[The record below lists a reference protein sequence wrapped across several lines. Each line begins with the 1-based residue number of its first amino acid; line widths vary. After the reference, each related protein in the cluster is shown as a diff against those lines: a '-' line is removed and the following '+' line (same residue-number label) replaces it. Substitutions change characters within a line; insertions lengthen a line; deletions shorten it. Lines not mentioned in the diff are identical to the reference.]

1 MKYKVL
7 MTLMGLDI
15 GGAETHV
22 VELSK
27 ELKKQGYDII
37 VASNGGVYEQELA
50 EAGIRH
56 YKVPMNQRNVMKML
70 KSYMLLKKI
79 IRKEKPDIV
88 HSHAR
93 IPGFICGML
102 KKKLK
107 FTFVTSAHWVFYTGM
122 GLKYLT
128 NWGQKVVAVSE
139 DIKQYLMDNYH
150 VRSENIFVTIN
161 GIDTDKFSPETDSTK
176 VRQEFHLT
184 GEEPTL
190 VYVSRMDESRAMV
203 ARQLIEIT
211 PKLAEKIP
219 GLRIIIVGGG
229 DVFDELLEKSKGV
242 NKKLGRE
249 CITMTGART
258 DINEL
263 VSVADVFVGVSRAAL
278 EAMAAGKT
286 VIVAG
291 NEGYIGL
298 FGEDKLAMAQENNFC
313 CRGCEMSEED
323 KLYRDTVYAFCNMT
337 PEEREKAGA
346 YGREVIFRY
355 YSVTR
360 MAQDSVKAYDA
371 AGKTVIVAGNEGYI
385 GLFGEDKLAMA
396 QENNF
401 CCRGCEMSEEDKL
414 YRDTVYAF
422 CNMTPEE
429 REKAGAYGRE
439 VIFRYYSV
447 TRMAQDSVK
456 AYDAAWKES
465 HEKQY
470 HVVMS
475 GYYGFNNTGDEAI
488 MLSMHKNIQELGDN
502 YHITVLSN
510 KPVETREKYGIEAV
524 YRFGVRDVLRAIRH
538 SDALLSGGGSLLQD
552 STSTRSLMYYLSI
565 TAAAKFMRKK
575 VMLYANG
582 IGPVSGKRNRR
593 LVKQVVNKA
602 DLITL
607 REENSYEEL
616 LSMGVNPKKCFVT
629 ADPVFTMDGIAKEDA
644 YRLLDKEGIPQ
655 DKPLVVVSV
664 RNWRDMDK
672 FISRFA
678 KLCDTIV
685 EKYNRNIVFLAMQMP
700 NDITISEKV
709 QKKMEQPAYIL
720 RGSYTPSEVMG
731 IISTADFILSMRLH
745 TLIFAARQHVPL
757 VGFVYDPKIE
767 YYLEKLEMPSGGD
780 LKSFDMDHTLGL
792 IDDIV
797 KNKQAYVAKLEEKA
811 KHLNQMAHRN
821 EKYLMRLLEK
831 RK

>member
-1 MKYKVL
+1 MKYKIL
-7 MTLMGLDI
+7 MTLMGLEI

-37 VASNGGVYEQELA
+37 VASNGGVYEKELA

-56 YKVPMNQRNVMKML
+56 YKVPMNQRNVLKMM
-70 KSYMLLKKI
+70 KSYFLLQKI
-79 IRKEKPDIV
+79 IKKEKIDIV

-93 IPGFICGML
+93 IPGFICGLLHRKMN
-102 KKKLK
+102 

-128 NWGQKVVAVSE
+128 NWGQKVVAVSD
-139 DIKQYLMDNYH
+139 DIRQYLMDNYH

-161 GIDTDKFSPETDSTK
+161 GIDTDKFSPDTDSSK
-176 VRQEFHLT
+176 VRKEFGLKA
-184 GEEPTL
+184 EEPTL

-203 ARQLIEIT
+203 ARQLIHIT
-211 PKLAEKIP
+211 PKLVKEIP
-219 GLRIIIVGGG
+219 NLRVLIVGGG
-229 DVFDELLEKSKGV
+229 DVLDELLEKSKKV
-242 NKKLGRE
+242 NKELGRE

-263 VSVADVFVGVSRAAL
+263 VSVADVFIGVSRAAL

-298 FGEDKLAMAQENNFC
+298 FGEDKLEAARENNFC
-313 CRGCEMSEED
+313 CRGCEMSTED
-323 KLYRDTVYAFCNMT
+323 ILYQDTLYAFCKMT
-337 PEEREKAGA
+337 KEERAKRGL
-346 YGREVIFRY
+346 YGRDVIFRY
-355 YSVTR
+355 YSVTK
-360 MAQDSVKAYDA
+360 MAQDSA
-371 AGKTVIVAGNEGYI
+371 
-385 GLFGEDKLAMA
+385 
-396 QENNF
+396 
-401 CCRGCEMSEEDKL
+401 
-414 YRDTVYAF
+414 
-422 CNMTPEE
+422 
-429 REKAGAYGRE
+429 
-439 VIFRYYSV
+439 
-447 TRMAQDSVK
+447 K
-456 AYDAAWKES
+456 AYDAAWREN

-470 HVVMS
+470 HIVMS

-488 MLSMHKNIQELGDN
+488 MLSMHKNIQEMGEN

-510 KPVETREKYGIEAV
+510 KPVETRDKYGIEAV
-524 YRFGVRDVLRAIRH
+524 YRFGGREVLRAIRE
-538 SDALLSGGGSLLQD
+538 SDVLLSGGGSLLQD

-565 TAAAKFMRKK
+565 TATAKAMRKK

-629 ADPVFTMDGIAKEDA
+629 ADPAFTMDSIGKDAAKA
-644 YRLLDKEGIPQ
+644 ILQKEGIPL
-655 DKPLVVVSV
+655 DRPLVVVSV
-664 RNWRDMDK
+664 RNWKEMDS
-672 FISRFA
+672 FISGFA
-678 KLCDTIV
+678 SLCDTIV
-685 EKYNRNIVFLAMQMP
+685 EKHKRNIVFVAMQMP

-709 QKKMEQPAYIL
+709 KKRMKQPAYIL
-720 RGSYTPSEVMG
+720 HGNYAPHEVMG
-731 IISTADFILSMRLH
+731 IISLADFILSMRLH
-745 TLIFAARQHVPL
+745 TLIFSASQHVPL
-757 VGFVYDPKIE
+757 IGFVYDPKIS

-780 LKSFDMDHTLGL
+780 LRNFDKEKTVALVE
-792 IDDIV
+792 DILE
-797 KNKQAYVAKLEEKA
+797 NRERYVEKLKEKA
-811 KHLNQMAHRN
+811 EILNKKSHLN
-821 EKYLMRLLEK
+821 EKYLQQLLEK

>member
-1 MKYKVL
+1 MKYKIL
-7 MTLMGLDI
+7 MTLMGLEI

-37 VASNGGVYEQELA
+37 VASNGGVYEKELE

-56 YKVPMNQRNVMKML
+56 YRVPMNQRNVLKML
-70 KSYMLLKKI
+70 KSYYLLKKI
-79 IRKEKPDIV
+79 VKKEQIDIV

-93 IPGFICGML
+93 IPGFICGRL
-102 KKKLK
+102 QKKMK

-128 NWGQKVVAVSE
+128 NWGQKVIAVSE
-139 DIKQYLMDNYH
+139 DIRQYLMDNYH

-161 GIDTDKFSPETDSTK
+161 GIDTDKFSPETDAENIRK
-176 VRQEFHLT
+176 GFHLKR
-184 GEEPTL
+184 EEPTL

-203 ARQLIEIT
+203 ARQLIAIA

-219 GLRIIIVGGG
+219 GLRMLIVGGG
-229 DVFDELLEKSKGV
+229 DVFEELLEKSRQV
-242 NKKLGRE
+242 NAGLGRE

-298 FGEDKLAMAQENNFC
+298 FGEEKLEMAQENNFC

-323 KLYRDTVYAFCNMT
+323 KLYRDVVHAFCDMT
-337 PEEREKAGA
+337 
-346 YGREVIFRY
+346 
-355 YSVTR
+355 T
-360 MAQDSVKAYDA
+360 
-371 AGKTVIVAGNEGYI
+371 
-385 GLFGEDKLAMA
+385 EDR
-396 QENNF
+396 Q
-401 CCRGCEMSEEDKL
+401 
-414 YRDTVYAF
+414 
-422 CNMTPEE
+422 
-429 REKAGAYGRE
+429 KAGAYGRE

-510 KPVETREKYGIEAV
+510 KPRETKEKYGIEAV
-524 YRFGVRDVLRAIRH
+524 YRFGVRDVLRAIH
-538 SDALLSGGGSLLQD
+538 DSDALLSGGGSLLQD

-565 TAAAKFMRKK
+565 TVAAKLMRKK

-616 LSMGVNPKKCFVT
+616 LAMGVNPKKCFVT
-629 ADPVFTMDGIAKEDA
+629 ADPVFTMDGISKQEA
-644 YRLLDKEGIPQ
+644 YILLEKEGIPL

-672 FISRFA
+672 FIIRFA

-685 EKYNRNIVFLAMQMP
+685 QKYDRTIVFLAMQMP

-720 RGSYTPSEVMG
+720 RGSYSPGEVMG
-731 IISTADFILSMRLH
+731 MISTADFILSMRLH

-757 VGFVYDPKIE
+757 LGFVYDPKIE

-780 LKSFDMDHTLGL
+780 LKTFRLEQTLAL
-792 IDDIV
+792 VEDIIQ
-797 KNKQAYVAKLEEKA
+797 NKESYVNRLKA
-811 KHLNQMAHRN
+811 KAEWLNQKAHRN

-831 RK
+831 KKP

>member
-1 MKYKVL
+1 MKYKIL
-7 MTLMGLDI
+7 MALMGLEI

-22 VELSK
+22 VELAK
-27 ELKKQGYDII
+27 ELKKQGHDIL
-37 VASNGGVYEQELA
+37 VASNGGVYEKEL
-50 EAGIRH
+50 EQVGIRH
-56 YKVPMNQRNVMKML
+56 YKVPMNQRNIFKIAQ
-70 KSYMLLKKI
+70 SYFMLKKI
-79 IRKEKPDIV
+79 IRKEKVDIV

-102 KKKLK
+102 HKRMN

-128 NWGQKVVAVSE
+128 NWGQKVIAVSE

-150 VRSENIFVTIN
+150 VRNEDIFVTIN
-161 GIDTDKFSPETDSTK
+161 GIDTEKFSPETDGSRIRK
-176 VRQEFHLT
+176 EFQLDADK
-184 GEEPTL
+184 PTL

-211 PKLAEKIP
+211 PRLVEKIP
-219 GLRIIIVGGG
+219 DLQILVVGGG
-229 DVFDELLEKSKGV
+229 DVFDELLEKSKIV
-242 NKKLGRE
+242 NRQVGRN
-249 CITMTGART
+249 CIIMTGART

-263 VSVADVFVGVSRAAL
+263 VSVADVFIGVSRAAL

-298 FGEDKLAMAQENNFC
+298 FGREKLELAQENNFC
-313 CRGCEMSEED
+313 CRGCEMSEEE
-323 KLYRDTVYAFCNMT
+323 KLYRDTIYAFCDMT
-337 PEEREKAGA
+337 AQDRAAAGL
-346 YGREVIFRY
+346 YGREVIFDY
-355 YSVTR
+355 YSVTK
-360 MAQDSVKAYDA
+360 MAQDS
-371 AGKTVIVAGNEGYI
+371 T
-385 GLFGEDKLAMA
+385 
-396 QENNF
+396 
-401 CCRGCEMSEEDKL
+401 S
-414 YRDTVYAF
+414 
-422 CNMTPEE
+422 
-429 REKAGAYGRE
+429 
-439 VIFRYYSV
+439 
-447 TRMAQDSVK
+447 
-456 AYDAAWKES
+456 AYDAAWRES

-488 MLSMHKNIQELGDN
+488 MLSMHKNIQQLGDN

-524 YRFGVRDVLRAIRH
+524 YRFGIRDVLRAIYG

-552 STSTRSLMYYLSI
+552 STSTRSLLYYLSI
-565 TAAAKFMRKK
+565 TVAAKCMRKK

-593 LVKQVVNKA
+593 LVKQVVNRA

-607 REENSYEEL
+607 REENSHQEL
-616 LSMGVNPKKCFVT
+616 LEMGVNPKKCFVT
-629 ADPVFTMDGIAKEDA
+629 ADPVFTMDGVDQESA
-644 YRLLDKEGIPQ
+644 YALLKQENIPL

-664 RNWRDMDK
+664 RHWRDMDK
-672 FISRFA
+672 FIARFA
-678 KLCDTIV
+678 KLCDTII
-685 EKYNRNIVFLAMQMP
+685 EKYNHNIVFLAMQMP

-709 QKKMEQPAYIL
+709 LKRMEHPAYIL
-720 RGSYTPSEVMG
+720 HNSYSPEEVMG
-731 IISTADFILSMRLH
+731 IIATANFILSMRLH

-757 VGFVYDPKIE
+757 VGFVYDPKIA
-767 YYLEKLEMPSGGD
+767 YYLEQLEMPSGGELKNFD
-780 LKSFDMDHTLGL
+780 LEHTLCL
-792 IDDIV
+792 IDDILEH
-797 KNKQAYVAKLEEKA
+797 KQVYVEKLREKA
-811 KHLNQMAHRN
+811 AMLNQKAHRN

>member
-1 MKYKVL
+1 MRYKIL
-7 MTLMGLDI
+7 MTLMGLEI

-37 VASNGGVYEQELA
+37 VASNGGVYEKELA
-50 EAGIRH
+50 DVGIKH
-56 YKVPMNQRNVMKML
+56 YKVPMNQRNVLKMI
-70 KSYMLLKKI
+70 KSYFLLQKI
-79 IRKEKPDIV
+79 VKKEKVDIV

-93 IPGFICGML
+93 IPGFICGRL
-102 KKKLK
+102 QKKMK

-128 NWGQKVVAVSE
+128 TWGQKVIAVSE

-150 VRSENIFVTIN
+150 VRNENIFVTIN
-161 GIDTDKFSPETDSTK
+161 GIDTDKFSPQTDGSNIRK
-176 VRQEFHLT
+176 EFDLKAD
-184 GEEPTL
+184 EPTL

-211 PKLAEKIP
+211 PKLVEKVP
-219 GLRIIIVGGG
+219 NLRILVVGGG
-229 DVFDELLEKSKGV
+229 DVYEELLQKSKSV
-242 NKKLGRE
+242 NEMLGRN

-278 EAMAAGKT
+278 EAMAAAKT

-298 FGEDKLAMAQENNFC
+298 FGADKLAMAQENNFC
-313 CRGCEMSEED
+313 CRGCEMSEEE
-323 KLYRDTVYAFCNMT
+323 KLYRDLVYAFCNMT
-337 PEEREKAGA
+337 KEQRAEAGA
-346 YGREVIFRY
+346 YGREVIFQY
-355 YSVTR
+355 YSVT
-360 MAQDSVKAYDA
+360 K
-371 AGKTVIVAGNEGYI
+371 
-385 GLFGEDKLAMA
+385 
-396 QENNF
+396 
-401 CCRGCEMSEEDKL
+401 
-414 YRDTVYAF
+414 
-422 CNMTPEE
+422 
-429 REKAGAYGRE
+429 
-439 VIFRYYSV
+439 
-447 TRMAQDSVK
+447 MAQDSVK

-488 MLSMHKNIQELGDN
+488 MLSMHKNIQGLGDN

-510 KPVETREKYGIEAV
+510 KPVETRDKYGIEAV
-524 YRFGVRDVLRAIRH
+524 YRFGMRDVLKAIKE

-616 LSMGVNPKKCFVT
+616 LNMGVNPKKCFVT
-629 ADPVFTMDGIAKEDA
+629 ADPVFTMDGISKEEAKV
-644 YRLLDKEGIPQ
+644 LLQKEGIPL

-664 RNWRDMDK
+664 RNWKDMDK
-672 FISRFA
+672 FIKRFA
-678 KLCDTIV
+678 QLCDTIV
-685 EKYNRNIVFLAMQMP
+685 EKYDRNIVFLAMQMP

-709 QKKMEQPAYIL
+709 KKKMKKQAYIL
-720 RGSYTPSEVMG
+720 QTTFNPAEVMG
-731 IISTADFILSMRLH
+731 IISLADFILSMRLH

-757 VGFVYDPKIE
+757 VGFIYDPKIE

-780 LKSFDMDHTLGL
+780 LKTFDMQKTLDL
-792 IDDIV
+792 VDDIMH
-797 KNKQAYVAKLEEKA
+797 NKQQYVERLAQKA
-811 KHLNQMAHRN
+811 DMLNQKAHCN
-821 EKYLMRLLEK
+821 EKYLMHLLEK
-831 RK
+831 QK